1 MLFLPYLS
9 GELQP
14 INDGFARGVFFG
26 LNLATRRADLV
37 RAVMEATAFAIR
49 QNLQETRPLG
59 ADPKRLIAVGGPTRN
74 ALWCQIIA
82 DVTGLPL
89 QVMEELGGAP
99 LGDAILA
106 AKGVGLI
113 SSYSEMV
120 EVHAR
125 RANRYEPRAELR
137 STYDRLFGIYVDLY
151 PQLKELFWRLS
162 AETSSKAEMGG
173 GTVCRQRSEPGE

>member
-1 MLFLPYLS
+1 RPATHPQLLSFPHVLKGLTLVGGSTVCGGSGLDWIVKLLGKDNLCQEASAAASIDNRLVFLPYLS

-26 LNLATRRADLV
+26 MNLATRRADLV

-82 DVTGLPL
+82 DV
-89 QVMEELGGAP
+89 
-99 LGDAILA
+99 
-106 AKGVGLI
+106 
-113 SSYSEMV
+113 
-120 EVHAR
+120 
-125 RANRYEPRAELR
+125 
-137 STYDRLFGIYVDLY
+137 
-151 PQLKELFWRLS
+151 
-162 AETSSKAEMGG
+162 
-173 GTVCRQRSEPGE
+173 